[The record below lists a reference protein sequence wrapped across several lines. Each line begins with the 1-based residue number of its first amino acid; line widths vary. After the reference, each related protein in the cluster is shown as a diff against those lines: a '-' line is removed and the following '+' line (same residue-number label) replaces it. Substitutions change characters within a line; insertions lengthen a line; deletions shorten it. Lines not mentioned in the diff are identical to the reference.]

1 MFAPVAPPRPWRVA
15 VAEPG
20 PAGPGPAE
28 LGLLLACQNAADA
41 ADRPGDS
48 PTGLAELRSL
58 LIPPYR
64 GRRMLFTALD
74 PAGAAIGWAR
84 LGLYEAF
91 HRSIGH
97 GAVTVH
103 PAARRLGVGS
113 ALVSAVA
120 AATREHGRSRL
131 ILDAPR
137 TAATEGFARRHGLC
151 VSGCDLRSRL
161 DLAAPGLADRLA
173 AARGAFPQ
181 QHPRRRARPAA
192 RGHADSGFSD
202 TGFSDSGFSDSG
214 FSGSSLSDVGFMGGG
229 FMPVRW
235 RSVCPDHLLEDYVRA
250 LDSLHAKPGTAESA
264 PFTTSEIR
272 YRESSAHVAGLREYT
287 VCLID
292 PASGR
297 IAALSSAHTADGVRG
312 EQNETVV
319 VPEYRGRGLAAQVKA
334 RLIEELLAAEPN
346 LRVLDT
352 YNAMDNH
359 RMLAVNRRLGF
370 RPLDAHAAWTLGL

>member
-1 MFAPVAPPRPWRVA
+1 MFAPVAPPRPWRIA

-48 PTGLAELRSL
+48 TTGLAELRSL

-64 GRRMLFTALD
+64 GQRLLFTALD
-74 PAGAAIGWAR
+74 PAGGAIGWAR

-91 HRSIGH
+91 HTSIGH

-103 PAARRLGVGS
+103 PAARRRGVGS

-120 AATREHGRSRL
+120 AAARERGRARL

-161 DLAAPGLADRLA
+161 DLGAPGLPGRLA
-173 AARGAFPQ
+173 AARGAFPRQQSHQQQSHSHQQQ
-181 QHPRRRARPAA
+181 QHQQQPRPRRHARPSA
-192 RGHADSGFSD
+192 RDHVD
-202 TGFSDSGFSDSG
+202 T
-214 FSGSSLSDVGFMGGG
+214 GFMGGG

-264 PFTTSEIR
+264 PFSAGEIR
-272 YRESSAHVAGLREYT
+272 YRESSAHAAGLREYT

-312 EQNETVV
+312 EQNETIV

-352 YNAMDNH
+352 YNAMDNY

-370 RPLDAHAAWTLGL
+370 RSVDAHAAWTLGL

>member
-1 MFAPVAPPRPWRVA
+1 

-64 GRRMLFTALD
+64 GQRLLFTALD
-74 PAGAAIGWAR
+74 PAGNAIGWAR

-103 PAARRLGVGS
+103 PASRRRGVGS

-120 AATREHGRSRL
+120 AAAREHGRSRL

-161 DLAAPGLADRLA
+161 DLGAPGLPERLA
-173 AARGAFPQ
+173 AARGAFPHQYQHQ
-181 QHPRRRARPAA
+181 QPRLRRHARPSA
-192 RGHADSGFSD
+192 RDHADN
-202 TGFSDSGFSDSG
+202 
-214 FSGSSLSDVGFMGGG
+214 GFMGGG

-235 RSVCPDHLLEDYVRA
+235 YSVCPDHLLEDYVRA
-250 LDSLHAKPGTAESA
+250 LDSLHAKPGTAENA
-264 PFTTSEIR
+264 PFSAGEIR
-272 YRESSAHVAGLREYT
+272 YRESSAHAAGLREYT

-334 RLIEELLAAEPN
+334 RLIEELMAAEPN
-346 LRVLDT
+346 LRVLDA

-370 RPLDAHAAWTLGL
+370 RPVDAHAAWTLGL

>member
-20 PAGPGPAE
+20 SAGPGPAE
-28 LGLLLACQNAADA
+28 LGLLLACQHAADA
-41 ADRPGDS
+41 ADRPGDT
-48 PTGLAELRSL
+48 PTGLTELRSL

-103 PAARRLGVGS
+103 PAARRRGVGS

-120 AATREHGRSRL
+120 DAAREHGRSRL

-151 VSGCDLRSRL
+151 VSGCDLRTRL
-161 DLAAPGLADRLA
+161 DLTAPGLPDRLA

-181 QHPRRRARPAA
+181 QQAQSQQPPSRRHARPSA
-192 RGHADSGFSD
+192 RDHAHEDAGFA
-202 TGFSDSGFSDSG
+202 GG
-214 FSGSSLSDVGFMGGG
+214 GFMGAG

-264 PFTTSEIR
+264 PFSAGEIR
-272 YRESSAHVAGLREYT
+272 YRESSAQAAGLREYT

-319 VPEYRGRGLAAQVKA
+319 VPEYRGRGLAAHVKA

-370 RPLDAHAAWTLGL
+370 RPVDAHAAWTLGL

>member
-1 MFAPVAPPRPWRVA
+1 MA

-28 LGLLLACQNAADA
+28 LRLLLACQNAADA

-48 PTGLAELRSL
+48 PAGLPEVRAL
-58 LIPPYR
+58 LVPPFR
-64 GRRMLFTALD
+64 GQRLLFTALD
-74 PAGAAIGWAR
+74 PAGDAIGWAR

-91 HRSIGH
+91 HRTIGH

-103 PAARRLGVGS
+103 PAARRQGVGS
-113 ALVSAVA
+113 ALVAAVA
-120 AATREHGRSRL
+120 AAARGHGRSRL

-161 DLAAPGLADRLA
+161 RLDDAGLQSRLDA
-173 AARGAFPQ
+173 VRQAFPQ
-181 QHPRRRARPAA
+181 QQTRARRHA
-192 RGHADSGFSD
+192 RPSGHDRPVAGF
-202 TGFSDSGFSDSG
+202 
-214 FSGSSLSDVGFMGGG
+214 L
-229 FMPVRW
+229 PVRW
-235 RSVCPDHLLEDYVRA
+235 QGVCPGHLLEDYVRA

-264 PFTTSEIR
+264 PFSAAEIR
-272 YRESSAHVAGLREYT
+272 YREWSAQAAGLREYT
-287 VCLID
+287 ACLID
-292 PASGR
+292 AASGR
-297 IAALSSAHTADGVRG
+297 IAALSSAHTADGRRG

-334 RLIEELLAAEPN
+334 RLIEELLIAEPE
-346 LRVLDT
+346 LRVLDA
-352 YNAMDNH
+352 YNGLDNH

-370 RPLDAHAAWTLGL
+370 KPVDMHAAWTLGL

>member
-28 LGLLLACQNAADA
+28 LRLLLACQNAADA
-41 ADRPGDS
+41 ADRPGDA
-48 PTGLAELRSL
+48 PAGLAELRAL

-64 GRRMLFTALD
+64 GQRLLFTALD
-74 PAGAAIGWAR
+74 PAGNAIGWAR

-91 HRSIGH
+91 HRTIGH

-103 PAARRLGVGS
+103 PAARRRGVGS
-113 ALVSAVA
+113 ALVSAA
-120 AATREHGRSRL
+120 AAAAREHGRTRL

-161 DLAAPGLADRLA
+161 DLTAPGLLDRLGTA
-173 AARGAFPQ
+173 
-181 QHPRRRARPAA
+181 RRALPHQQSRHRRHARPPAHD
-192 RGHADSGFSD
+192 RLDHGF
-202 TGFSDSGFSDSG
+202 
-214 FSGSSLSDVGFMGGG
+214 VA
-229 FMPVRW
+229 VRW
-235 RSVCPDHLLEDYVRA
+235 RGACPDHLLEDYVRA

-264 PFTTSEIR
+264 PFSAGEIR
-272 YRESSAHVAGLREYT
+272 YREWSARAAGLREYT
-287 VCLID
+287 ACLID

-297 IAALSSAHTADGVRG
+297 IAALSSAHTADGLRG

-319 VPEYRGRGLAAQVKA
+319 VPEYRSRGLAGRVKA
-334 RLIEELLAAEPN
+334 RLIEELLTAEPD

-352 YNAMDNH
+352 YNAVDNH

-370 RPLDAHAAWTLGL
+370 RPVDAHAAWTLGL